1 MSQDHENVS
10 ETDAMAAIREA
21 VEEQQKAFGA
31 LDDGILNLDDV
42 VWRSPARA
50 IVDPTDTI
58 SRLAEEADK
67 VAKGIEDVPPA
78 ARIHKP
84 RAEPDF
90 GTAAGR
96 KAPSVAPVDNAE
108 ASIRALVMATLEEQ
122 GKIGPDGKL
131 AVSEDEVRRLVREHI
146 DQWMAQQINAGD

>member
-1 MSQDHENVS
+1 MNQKHENDG
-10 ETDAMAAIREA
+10 EMDAIAAIREA
-21 VEEQQKAFGA
+21 VEARQKAFGA
-31 LDDGILNLDDV
+31 LDDGILDLDEV

-50 IVDPTDTI
+50 IIDPTDTI

-67 VAKGIEDVPPA
+67 VAKGIEDVPPV
-78 ARIHKP
+78 ARIHRP

-90 GTAAGR
+90 GTAGR
-96 KAPSVAPVDNAE
+96 KPSSAAPGDNAE

-131 AVSEDEVRRLVREHI
+131 AVSEEEVRRMVREYI
-146 DQWMAQQINAGD
+146 DQWMAQQTRTDD

>member
-1 MSQDHENVS
+1 MSQDHENGS

-31 LDDGILNLDDV
+31 IDDGILDLDDV

-78 ARIHKP
+78 ARIHRP

-90 GTAAGR
+90 GTAGR
-96 KAPSVAPVDNAE
+96 KPSSTTSGDNAE
-108 ASIRALVMATLEEQ
+108 ASIRALVMATLEDQ

-131 AVSEDEVRRLVREHI
+131 AVSEEEVRRLVREHI
-146 DQWMAQQINAGD
+146 DQWMAQQMNAGD

>member
-1 MSQDHENVS
+1 MSQDHENGS

-31 LDDGILNLDDV
+31 LDDGILDLDDV

-78 ARIHKP
+78 ARIHRP

-90 GTAAGR
+90 GTAGR
-96 KAPSVAPVDNAE
+96 KRSFTASGDNAE
-108 ASIRALVMATLEEQ
+108 ASIRALVMATLEDQ

-131 AVSEDEVRRLVREHI
+131 AVSEEEVRRLVREHI
-146 DQWMAQQINAGD
+146 DQWMAQQMNAGD

>member
-1 MSQDHENVS
+1 MSQDHENGS

-31 LDDGILNLDDV
+31 LDDGILDLDDV

-78 ARIHKP
+78 ARIHRP

-90 GTAAGR
+90 GTAGR
-96 KAPSVAPVDNAE
+96 KPSSTASGDNAE
-108 ASIRALVMATLEEQ
+108 ASIRALVMATLEDQ

-131 AVSEDEVRRLVREHI
+131 AVSEEEVRRLVREHI
-146 DQWMAQQINAGD
+146 DQWMAQQMNAGD

>member
-1 MSQDHENVS
+1 VSQDHENGS

-31 LDDGILNLDDV
+31 LDDGILDLDDV

-78 ARIHKP
+78 ARIHRP

-90 GTAAGR
+90 GTAGR
-96 KAPSVAPVDNAE
+96 KPSSTASGDNAE
-108 ASIRALVMATLEEQ
+108 ASIRALVMATLEDQ

-131 AVSEDEVRRLVREHI
+131 AVSEEEVRRLVREHI
-146 DQWMAQQINAGD
+146 DQWMAQQMNAGD

>member
-67 VAKGIEDVPPA
+67 VAQGIEDVPPA

-108 ASIRALVMATLEEQ
+108 ASIRALVMVTLEEQ

>member
-1 MSQDHENVS
+1 MSQDHENGS
-10 ETDAMAAIREA
+10 ETDALAAIREA
-21 VEEQQKAFGA
+21 VEEQQKAFGS
-31 LDDGILNLDDV
+31 LDDGILDLDDV

-78 ARIHKP
+78 ARIHRP

-90 GTAAGR
+90 GTAGR
-96 KAPSVAPVDNAE
+96 KPSSTASGDNAE
-108 ASIRALVMATLEEQ
+108 ASIRALVMATLEGQ

-131 AVSEDEVRRLVREHI
+131 SVSEEEVRRLVREHI
-146 DQWMAQQINAGD
+146 DQWMAQQMNAGD

>member
-1 MSQDHENVS
+1 MSQDHENGS

-31 LDDGILNLDDV
+31 LDDGILDLDDV

-78 ARIHKP
+78 ARIHRP

-90 GTAAGR
+90 GTAGR
-96 KAPSVAPVDNAE
+96 KPSSTASGDNAE
-108 ASIRALVMATLEEQ
+108 ASIRALVMATLEDQ

-131 AVSEDEVRRLVREHI
+131 AVSEEEVRRLVREHI
-146 DQWMAQQINAGD
+146 VQWMAQQMNAGD

>member
-1 MSQDHENVS
+1 MSQKKENVGK
-10 ETDAMAAIREA
+10 TDSIAAIREA
-21 VEEQQKAFGA
+21 VEERQKAFGA
-31 LDDGILNLDDV
+31 LDDGILDLDEV

-50 IVDPTDTI
+50 TIDPTDTI

-67 VAKGIEDVPPA
+67 VAKGIENVPPV
-78 ARIHKP
+78 ARIHRP

-90 GTAAGR
+90 GTAGR
-96 KAPSVAPVDNAE
+96 KPSSAAPGDNAE

-131 AVSEDEVRRLVREHI
+131 AVSEEEVKRMVRKHI
-146 DQWMAQQINAGD
+146 DQWMAK

>member
-1 MSQDHENVS
+1 MSQDHENGS
-10 ETDAMAAIREA
+10 ETYAMAAIREA

-31 LDDGILNLDDV
+31 LDDGILDLDDV

-78 ARIHKP
+78 ARIHRP

-90 GTAAGR
+90 GTAGR
-96 KAPSVAPVDNAE
+96 KPSSTASGDNAE

-131 AVSEDEVRRLVREHI
+131 AVSEEEVRRLVREHI
-146 DQWMAQQINAGD
+146 DQWMAQQMNAGD

>member
-90 GTAAGR
+90 GTAGS
-96 KAPSVAPVDNAE
+96 KAPSAAPVGNAE

>member
-1 MSQDHENVS
+1 MSQKQENDG

-21 VEEQQKAFGA
+21 VEERQKEFGA
-31 LDDGILNLDDV
+31 LDDGILELDEV
-42 VWRSPARA
+42 VWRSPSRA

-67 VAKGIEDVPPA
+67 VAKGIEDVPPV
-78 ARIHKP
+78 ARIHRF

-90 GTAAGR
+90 GAAGR
-96 KAPSVAPVDNAE
+96 KPSFTAAGDNAE
-108 ASIRALVMATLEEQ
+108 ASIRALVMAMLDEQ

-131 AVSEDEVRRLVREHI
+131 TISEEEVRRMVREHI
-146 DQWMAQQINAGD
+146 DQ

>member
-1 MSQDHENVS
+1 MSQDHENGS

-31 LDDGILNLDDV
+31 LDDGILDLDDV

-67 VAKGIEDVPPA
+67 VAKRIEDVPPA
-78 ARIHKP
+78 ARIHRP

-90 GTAAGR
+90 GTAGR
-96 KAPSVAPVDNAE
+96 KPSSTASGDNAE
-108 ASIRALVMATLEEQ
+108 ASIRALVMATLEDQ

-131 AVSEDEVRRLVREHI
+131 AVSEEEVRRLVREHI
-146 DQWMAQQINAGD
+146 DQWMAQQMNAGD